1 MDRGQANV
9 LVGDLATA
17 LGIPTLALD
26 DDGMCILQ
34 LEEGEETVIVSIGH
48 NPGAGS
54 LDLMACLSRVEP
66 SPARVAAALRAN
78 FDAAGSGVSL
88 AAEGSTGAFIVQQRY
103 FSPDLGDGGLPA
115 AVSSFVD
122 GAVAWTQRLLAV
134 EGLDEEAGA
143 AERPAAMGI
152 RA

>member
-26 DDGMCILQ
+26 DDGMCILR
-34 LEEGEETVIVSIGH
+34 LEEGEESVIVSIGH

-78 FDAAGSGVSL
+78 FDAGSGISL

-122 GAVAWTQRLLAV
+122 EAVAWTQQLLAV

>member
-34 LEEGEETVIVSIGH
+34 LEEGEEKVIVSIGH

-66 SPARVAAALRAN
+66 SPARAAAALLAN
-78 FDAAGSGVSL
+78 FDTKESGVMF
-88 AAEGSTGAFIVQQRY
+88 ATEGSTGAFIVQQR
-103 FSPDLGDGGLPA
+103 FSGPDLGDGGLPA

-122 GAVAWTQRLLAV
+122 EAIARTQQLLAI
-134 EGLDEEAGA
+134 EALDEEAGA
-143 AERPAAMGI
+143 ERPATLGI
-152 RA
+152 RG